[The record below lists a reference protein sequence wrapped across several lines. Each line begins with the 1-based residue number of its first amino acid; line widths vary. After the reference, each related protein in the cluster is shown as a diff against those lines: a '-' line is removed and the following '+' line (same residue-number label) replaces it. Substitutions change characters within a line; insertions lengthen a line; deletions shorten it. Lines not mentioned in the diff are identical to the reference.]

1 MCNYEGGFIR
11 RTVLDTEQFHRLFIA
26 WGLAARHM
34 PKITLMHYNL
44 NHKVYLAFRFRAGED
59 VTLCWDPRASYR
71 PDHRVAS
78 AWGFDLKGLTRNE
91 AESISVTLPCWP
103 PIA

>member
-1 MCNYEGGFIR
+1 
-11 RTVLDTEQFHRLFIA
+11 
-26 WGLAARHM
+26 M

-44 NHKVYLAFRFRAGED
+44 NHKVYLGFRFRAGED

-78 AWGFDLKGLTRNE
+78 AWD
-91 AESISVTLPCWP
+91 SI
-103 PIA
+103 